1 MHHIRSFF
9 LTITKKSVRQGTR
22 NLYKGPKVLQI
33 SMKVPKLKKRLCP
46 YCKKHTEHKV
56 AQNKKRTPSSLSY
69 GSKYRA
75 RGRGQARGTG
85 SRGKYSKPAMT
96 KWKRTGAKTSK
107 KTDFR
112 YSCMECKK
120 VHMQSSGIRA
130 KKVEL
135 V

>member
-1 MHHIRSFF
+1 M
-9 LTITKKSVRQGTR
+9 KK
-22 NLYKGPKVLQI
+22 PKHV
-33 SMKVPKLKKRLCP
+33 KRLCP
-46 YCKKHTEHKV
+46 HCKKHTEHKV
-56 AQNKKRTPSSLSY
+56 SQNKKRSPSSLSY

-75 RGRGQARGTG
+75 RSRSQARGTG

-112 YSCMECKK
+112 YACTSCKK
-120 VHMQSSGIRA
+120 VHMQSKGIRA

-135 V
+135 I

>member
-1 MHHIRSFF
+1 M
-9 LTITKKSVRQGTR
+9 KK
-22 NLYKGPKVLQI
+22 
-33 SMKVPKLKKRLCP
+33 PKLVKRLCP
-46 YCKKHTEHKV
+46 HCKKHTEQKV

-75 RGRGQARGTG
+75 RSRSQARGTG
-85 SRGKYSKPAMT
+85 SKGKYSKPAMT

-112 YSCMECKK
+112 YTCTVCKK
-120 VHMQSSGIRA
+120 VHAQAKGIRA